1 MSKTSKQLSTDTDKL
16 LVKSEQSVPDQQTA
30 TEMQVYEALRRR
42 GIALA
47 FTDSLSWEVHERYLQ
62 RLFQHLRS
70 EAPEGY
76 ARTTLQQVLRADREV
91 FMHMIQR
98 DVSMRRLPDNLLAMD
113 VAILEAAASYEVGF
127 CLMPLPKKTEKA
139 A

>member
-1 MSKTSKQLSTDTDKL
+1 
-16 LVKSEQSVPDQQTA
+16 
-30 TEMQVYEALRRR
+30 
-42 GIALA
+42 
-47 FTDSLSWEVHERYLQ
+47 
-62 RLFQHLRS
+62 
-70 EAPEGY
+70 
-76 ARTTLQQVLRADREV
+76 
-91 FMHMIQR
+91 MIQR